1 MSIVSHLSE
10 LQRKHQM
17 LERQIQSEMNR
28 PHVDELRVTALK
40 RRKLFLKD
48 EINRL
53 NTFTAA
59 STSIH

>member
-17 LERQIQSEMNR
+17 LERQIENETKR
-28 PHVDELRVTALK
+28 PQVDELRVTALK

-53 NTFTAA
+53 NHCVSKDTTV
-59 STSIH
+59 H